1 MSAPSRGRAVLAL
14 AGKDLRL
21 LLRNRGAMFFA
32 FVWPVL
38 MALFFGVIFGGGGA
52 RGRIPVALVD
62 EDRTAGSAKLVERLG
77 AASGLEV
84 SCASREEAERL
95 VRQGKRAAAVIIPP
109 GSGAASQRLFHGAPR
124 QLEIAVDPARTAEAA
139 MLEGMLLGAAMQS
152 MQDLFTRSDASRSMV
167 DGALADLRTAPEGP
181 DRTATERLLGELR
194 TWLDREPAPRRGAA
208 SGDAPASGAW
218 QPVVIARRELR
229 EDRAGP
235 RNAFEITFPQGILW
249 GVIGASLGFALSLVT
264 ERTRGTLTRLRTA
277 PISRGDVLAGKALAC
292 FATIV
297 AVEALLLA
305 LGGAFFGVRPSSL
318 PLLALAGLSLAFCF
332 VGLMMLVSVLG
343 KNEQSAGGLGWAIM
357 LPMAMFGGGMVP
369 LFIMPT
375 WMQAV
380 SNLSPVKW
388 GILALEGAVWRGF
401 GLAEMLVPVA
411 VLLAVGAAGLLVGAR
426 VFGREG

>member
-1 MSAPSRGRAVLAL
+1 MTMPSRGRAVLAL
-14 AGKDLRL
+14 ARKDLRL
-21 LLRNRGAMFFA
+21 LSRNRGALFFA

-38 MALFFGVIFGGGGA
+38 MALFFGVIFGGGGS
-52 RGRIPVALVD
+52 RGRIPVVVVD
-62 EDRTAGSAKLVERLG
+62 EDGTPAAGRLVERLRTT
-77 AASGLEV
+77 SGLEV
-84 SCASREEAERL
+84 STAPRAEAERL
-95 VRQGKRAAAVIIPP
+95 VRQGKRTAAVIVPS
-109 GSGAASQRLFHGAPR
+109 GYGAASGRLFHGEPR
-124 QLEIAVDPARTAEAA
+124 RLEIAADPARTAETA
-139 MLEGMLLGAAMQS
+139 MLEGILTGAAMQS
-152 MQDLFTRSDASRSMV
+152 MQELFTRSDASRAMV
-167 DGALADLRTAPEGP
+167 DGAMEDLRAAPESA
-181 DRTATERLLGELR
+181 DRAATERLLSELR
-194 TWLDREPAPRRGAA
+194 SWLGREPAPRRGAG
-208 SGDAPASGAW
+208 GDAGGSAGW

-229 EDRAGP
+229 DDREGP

-297 AVEALLLA
+297 VVEALLFA
-305 LGGAFFGVRPSSL
+305 VGGAFFGVRPSSL

-332 VGLMMLVSVLG
+332 VGLMMLVSVVG
-343 KNEQSAGGLGWAIM
+343 KTEQSAGGLGWAIM

-369 LFIMPT
+369 LFIMPP

-401 GLAEMLVPVA
+401 GLRQMLLPVA
-411 VLLAVGAAGLLVGAR
+411 VLLAVGAAGLWLGSQL
-426 VFGREG
+426 FGREG